1 MPVIWLLGLS
11 GSGKT
16 TLGSLLR
23 LHLESLGHDVAHVDG
38 DEFRR
43 RFGFTGFTPA
53 DRVRNIDAMREHA
66 LQLHAQ
72 GKVCIVTAITPY
84 ERMRQK
90 NRELIPLYRE
100 IWVRCSLKTLV
111 SRDPKGLYARAAR
124 GEVERLTGVADAFDE
139 PLRPDAII
147 DTDRL
152 SLAESYVTLR
162 DVAEAALN
170 ESRNWREV
178 RRSLPLAGLPMPAA
192 SDAGMVWRR
201 P

>member
-23 LHLESLGHDVAHVDG
+23 LHLESLGHNVAHVDG
-38 DEFRR
+38 DAFRR
-43 RFGFTGFTPA
+43 QFGFTGFTPA
-53 DRVRNIDAMREHA
+53 DRIRNIDAMREHA

-84 ERMRQK
+84 EAMRRK
-90 NRELIPLYRE
+90 NRELFPLYRE

-111 SRDPKGLYARAAR
+111 DRDTKGLYARAAR
-124 GEVERLTGVADAFDE
+124 GELDRLTGVADAFDE
-139 PLRPDAII
+139 PRHADAVI

-152 SLAESYVTLR
+152 TLAESYVALR
-162 DVAEAALN
+162 DVAEDALN
-170 ESRNWREV
+170 VSRSWREF
-178 RRSLPLAGLPMPAA
+178 REDLRSPVLPLPPA
-192 SDAGMVWRR
+192 SVHCLKQ
-201 P
+201 